1 MKKFFPLICLLLAS
15 CSSVPSLKD
24 NVKEAQIKTMKD
36 PTSYELLSLD
46 KYKDITYGEEIQAR
60 IDQQTWFKESAE
72 RDLEFYT
79 NSVPDEEKV
88 NKSKEE
94 IAKAEKIISGL
105 EGLKVTKAD
114 SLDVIAATIY
124 THKFNGKNSLGKV
137 VPYLNFAIILPD
149 GSVKG
154 FAEDEKSIPRNPND
168 FQEYFDLLK

>member
-1 MKKFFPLICLLLAS
+1 MKKFLPLICLLLAS
-15 CSSVPSLKD
+15 CSSAPSLKD
-24 NVKEAQIKTMKD
+24 NVKEAQLKTMKD

-60 IDQQTWFKESAE
+60 IDQQIYSKESAE
-72 RDLEFYT
+72 RQLDFYT
-79 NSVPDEEKV
+79 NSVPSEEDA
-88 NKSKEE
+88 NK
-94 IAKAEKIISGL
+94 AKSDIDRAEKIISSL
-105 EGLKVTKAD
+105 EDLKTIKAD

-124 THKFNGKNSLGKV
+124 THKFNGKNGLGAV
-137 VPYLNFAIILPD
+137 VPNLNFAIVLPD

>member
-24 NVKEAQIKTMKD
+24 NVKEAQLKTMKD

-60 IDQQTWFKESAE
+60 IDQQISHKESAE
-72 RDLEFYT
+72 RQFDFYT
-79 NSVPDEEKV
+79 NSVPSEEDA
-88 NKSKEE
+88 NK
-94 IAKAEKIISGL
+94 AKADIDRADKIISGL
-105 EGLKVTKAD
+105 EDLKITKAD
-114 SLDVIAATIY
+114 SLNIVAATIY
-124 THKFNGKNSLGKV
+124 THKFNGKNSLGTV
-137 VPYLNFAIILPD
+137 VPNLNYAIILPD

-168 FQEYFDLLK
+168 FKEYFDLLK

>member
-24 NVKEAQIKTMKD
+24 NVKKAQLTTMKD

-60 IDQQTWFKESAE
+60 IDQQRSLKESAE
-72 RDLEFYT
+72 RQLDFYT
-79 NSVPDEEKV
+79 NSVPNEENA
-88 NKSKEE
+88 NK
-94 IAKAEKIISGL
+94 AKADIDRAEKIISGL
-105 EGLKVTKAD
+105 ENLKITKAD

-124 THKFNGKNSLGKV
+124 THKFNGKNSLGIV
-137 VPYLNFAIILPD
+137 VPNLNFAIVLPD

-168 FQEYFDLLK
+168 FQEYFQLLK

>member
-24 NVKEAQIKTMKD
+24 NVKEAQLKTMKD

-60 IDQQTWFKESAE
+60 IDQQMWFKESAE
-72 RDLEFYT
+72 RNLEFYI

-88 NKSKEE
+88 NNAKAD

-105 EGLKVTKAD
+105 ESLKITKAD

-124 THKFNGKNSLGKV
+124 THKFNGKNSLGMV
-137 VPYLNFAIILPD
+137 VPNLNFAIVLPD

>member
-24 NVKEAQIKTMKD
+24 NVKEAQLKTMKD

-124 THKFNGKNSLGKV
+124 THKFNGKNSLGMV
-137 VPYLNFAIILPD
+137 VPNLNFAIVLPD